1 MIYAF
6 KLTLLS
12 IITTNN
18 HNIFSVHALEVLVNK
33 YMALHCHNFQG
44 MSDKPDFFSS
54 RNDFGETS
62 GYKLLQNSNNQMK
75 MEMLTVYF
83 HWLALTK

>member
-12 IITTNN
+12 IIITNN

-44 MSDKPDFFSS
+44 MSDKPDFFS
-54 RNDFGETS
+54 RNDFWETS

-75 MEMLTVYF
+75 MEMLTIF
-83 HWLALTK
+83 SLACTY